1 MTRDDDVALAGDDY
15 PDLGCHG
22 PPWRDVNGDGE
33 SGFDPVGAIRTR
45 DELQARLDLANLAWG
60 LAMGRAPLRP
70 GFMDAFTVR
79 IPCKNPKS

>member
-1 MTRDDDVALAGDDY
+1 MEVSNFYILNNKQDALA
-15 PDLGCHG
+15 PRLGAA
-22 PPWRDVNGDGE
+22 
-33 SGFDPVGAIRTR
+33 SG
-45 DELQARLDLANLAWG
+45 LDLANLAWG